1 MPDNVGYT
9 PGIGATVAAEEIL
22 GILFQRIKLTLGADG
37 VNDGDVSSSNP
48 MPTQAQ
54 KTDELLS
61 TIQMLMGILVGMCES
76 LQVVDA
82 AQRQRIAI
90 DAIAAGLTL
99 ATVTTV
105 NTVNNVGTITT
116 LSNSTAMAGMDREMY
131 INIADQTYA
140 LCIRQHLKFE

>member
-76 LQVVDA
+76 LQVVDS

-90 DAIAAGLTL
+90 DAIATGLTL
-99 ATVTTV
+99 ATVT
-105 NTVNNVGTITT
+105 NVGTV
-116 LSNSTAMAGMDREMY
+116 STVTNVAAQTSLAGMDREMY

-140 LCIRQHLKFE
+140 LCIRQHLKFQ